1 MYFMYPMVYSGHVL
15 YPKLEMFLWIHGMLN
30 KMNE

>member
-1 MYFMYPMVYSGHVL
+1 MYPMVYSGHVL
-15 YPKLEMFLWIHGMLN
+15 YPKLAVVSWIYGALN